1 MPRRLPDNIPF
12 DDAEDEVLFTEAAL
26 KADPDAADLAA
37 QAEGWL
43 GVIDAARA
51 HERGARR
58 ALAETDAER
67 AVADQRLDAA
77 CVGFGDELLLA
88 VKKDREARR
97 WTQFFSVPVS
107 RFVRRA
113 LERQVSTVRGWL
125 ALAAGQ
131 EAVLDTHRAGLERWA
146 TAADEAITRTRGTA
160 LVRGQAAQARV
171 EMAEALTRER
181 DGLHEA
187 LAARARERDLPR
199 EWPSVFFRLERRRA
213 AAPAPTPAPEG

>member
-1 MPRRLPDNIPF
+1 
-12 DDAEDEVLFTEAAL
+12 
-26 KADPDAADLAA
+26 
-37 QAEGWL
+37 
-43 GVIDAARA
+43 
-51 HERGARR
+51 
-58 ALAETDAER
+58 
-67 AVADQRLDAA
+67 
-77 CVGFGDELLLA
+77 
-88 VKKDREARR
+88 
-97 WTQFFSVPVS
+97 VS

-146 TAADEAITRTRGTA
+146 TAADVAITRTRGTA

-213 AAPAPTPAPEG
+213 AAPAPAPAPEG

>member
-1 MPRRLPDNIPF
+1 M
-12 DDAEDEVLFTEAAL
+12 
-26 KADPDAADLAA
+26 
-37 QAEGWL
+37 
-43 GVIDAARA
+43 IDAARA
-51 HERGARR
+51 QERGARR